1 VVGAWDRMEAP
12 AAEDGFGPCATEASE
27 PRQVRKEA
35 AIRRRPRAPQANLN
49 PSSAAGFF
57 SMHVALPRK
66 WRPRVFAD
74 LVGQEAVARTLTN
87 AIAEGRVA
95 PAYLLTG
102 PRGVGKTST
111 ARMLAMALNCDKGPT
126 VSPCGECASCREILD
141 RGESLD
147 VHEID
152 GASNR
157 KIENAR
163 ELIET
168 VRYAP
173 QRDRFRIAIIDE
185 VHMLTTEAFNA
196 LLKTLEEP
204 PPTARF
210 ILASTE
216 LHKIPATIVSRCQR
230 FSFRALTSSEIA
242 DRLEK
247 VASSEKIS
255 VTPGALRLL
264 AEAAEGSLRD
274 GLSLLDQS
282 ATLSGGAVDE
292 EGCAEILAL
301 TDPKL
306 LEGVFSAVA
315 SGDRPAAI
323 ATLARLTESGE
334 DPRHVLKELLL
345 LLRRLLLLSAGAA
358 LDVPENQR
366 ARLAALARSVPYENL
381 LRSVSLAL
389 EADSLARR
397 VDDPG
402 LVLQMLV
409 LKLAELPRLTSI
421 EEVLSSGAPPVASPA
436 DRPSSAAAAG
446 PRIVSL
452 VAVEPET
459 SNPRLAEAQPPGR
472 ETQLAR
478 FHELL
483 DARRRVT
490 GAQASLAEAIRVEGE
505 DLVFRFGIDRAAAKE
520 ALEDPAARKLLAET
534 AREAFGR
541 PLRIVL
547 KTGPPA
553 DGDLGLAAKE
563 VPKATIARE
572 RATSRAEDDPVVKSA
587 MKLFRAEL
595 TDVKEEE

>member
-1 VVGAWDRMEAP
+1 
-12 AAEDGFGPCATEASE
+12 
-27 PRQVRKEA
+27 
-35 AIRRRPRAPQANLN
+35 
-49 PSSAAGFF
+49 
-57 SMHVALPRK
+57 MHVALPRK

-74 LVGQEAVARTLTN
+74 LVGQEAVSRTLSN

-126 VSPCGECASCREILD
+126 VTPCGKCASCREILD

-173 QRDRFRIAIIDE
+173 QRDRYRIAIIDE

-230 FSFRALTSSEIA
+230 FSFRALTSAEIA
-242 DRLEK
+242 ERLEK
-247 VASSEKIS
+247 VAASEKIG

-264 AEAAEGSLRD
+264 ADSAEGSLRD
-274 GLSLLDQS
+274 GLSLLDQA

-292 EGCAEILAL
+292 ERVAEILAL

-306 LEGVFSAVA
+306 LEGVFSAIA

-323 ATLARLTESGE
+323 ATLARLTEGGE
-334 DPRHVLKELLL
+334 DPRHILKELLL

-358 LDVPENQR
+358 LEVPESQR
-366 ARLAALARSVPYENL
+366 ARLSALARSVPYENL

-389 EADSLARR
+389 EAESLARR

-409 LKLAELPRLTSI
+409 LKLAELPRLRRI
-421 EEVLSSGAPPVASPA
+421 EEVLSSGAGVPPAAGPA
-436 DRPSSAAAAG
+436 VERPAPAAAAAG

-452 VAVEPET
+452 VAVEPEVP
-459 SNPRLAEAQPPGR
+459 PRGRPTDPPAAGDEAQ
-472 ETQLAR
+472 LSR
-478 FHELL
+478 FHEIL
-483 DARRRVT
+483 DSRRRVT
-490 GAQASLAEAIRVEGE
+490 GAQASLAEAIRVTGDEM
-505 DLVFRFGIDRAAAKE
+505 VFRFGIDKAAAKE
-520 ALEDPAARKLLAET
+520 ALEDPAARKLLAEA

-541 PLRIVL
+541 PLKVVL

-553 DGDLGLAAKE
+553 DGDLGLAARE

-572 RATSRAEDDPVVKSA
+572 RASSRAEDDPVVKSA
-587 MKLFRAEL
+587 MQLFRAEL